1 MNPSGRFLR
10 NWFDEVDWE
19 AKWLKK
25 KREKSGF
32 GPFTPIVGGVELVLR
47 LSRGVASV
55 RRYSA
60 GEIFSSS
67 PWPTT
72 WSRLEYR
79 AQHS

>member
-1 MNPSGRFLR
+1 MG

-19 AKWLKK
+19 GERA
-25 KREKSGF
+25 RNSQEKSIF
-32 GPFTPIVGGVELVLR
+32 GPFTSSAGGVKLGQR
-47 LSRGVASV
+47 LSRGIASV
-55 RRYSA
+55 RSYSA

-67 PWPTT
+67 PWPTR